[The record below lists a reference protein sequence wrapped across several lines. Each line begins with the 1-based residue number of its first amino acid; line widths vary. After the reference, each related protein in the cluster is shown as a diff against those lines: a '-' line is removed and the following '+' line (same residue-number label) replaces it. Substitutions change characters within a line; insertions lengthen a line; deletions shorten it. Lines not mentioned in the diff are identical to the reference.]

1 MQRFTGHTLLAVGVL
16 HTLLGLLGF
25 AAPLA
30 AIARD
35 GFVNA
40 VDPHPDR
47 QAACWVLLAGV
58 LLMTLG
64 HSARWAQRRTG
75 TLPPA
80 LGWTLL
86 AIAAAGAVLMPVSG
100 FWLLFPPAL
109 LALAAARQGRPQRDG
124 DVGVERGPTAVGSA
138 PARR

>member
-1 MQRFTGHTLLAVGVL
+1 MQRFTGHSLLAVGIL
-16 HTLLGLLGF
+16 HTLGGLLAFITSLG
-25 AAPLA
+25 

-47 QAACWVLLAGV
+47 QAAFWVLLSGV

-64 HSARWAQRRTG
+64 HGTRWAQQRTG

-80 LGWTLL
+80 LGWALL
-86 AIAAAGAVLMPVSG
+86 AVAAAGAILMPFSG

-109 LALAAARQGRPQRDG
+109 LVLAAARQSRAKREEDFA
-124 DVGVERGPTAVGSA
+124 VERRPVATGST
-138 PARR
+138 PARQ

>member
-1 MQRFTGHTLLAVGVL
+1 MHRFTGHALLAVGVL
-16 HTLLGLLGF
+16 HTLVGLLGF
-25 AAPLA
+25 ATPLG

-47 QAACWVLLAGV
+47 QAAFCVLLTGV

-64 HSARWAQRRTG
+64 HSARWALRRTG

-86 AIAAAGAVLMPVSG
+86 VIAAAGAVLMPVSG
-100 FWLLFPPAL
+100 FWLLVPPAL
-109 LALAAARQGRPQRDG
+109 LALAAARQDRATRDG
-124 DVGVERGPTAVGSA
+124 DVGVEPGPNAVRST

>member
-1 MQRFTGHTLLAVGVL
+1 MQRFTGHSLLAVGIL
-16 HTLLGLLGF
+16 HTLGGLLAF
-25 AAPLA
+25 ITPLG

-47 QAACWVLLAGV
+47 QAAFWVLLTGV
-58 LLMTLG
+58 LLLTLG
-64 HSARWAQRRTG
+64 HSARWALRRTG

-86 AIAAAGAVLMPVSG
+86 AIAAAGALPIPFSG
-100 FWLLFPPAL
+100 FWLFFPPAL
-109 LALAAARQGRPQRDG
+109 LALAAARRGRAKRDG
-124 DVGVERGPTAVGSA
+124 DFGVEPRPIAAGST
-138 PARR
+138 PAHQ